1 MILVDIVKGYIEINI
16 IGLFKKKQF
25 VCPRCEVVRDFKYNG
40 KQIIPK
46 AVHEPKVERMVYEIY
61 TCQEC
66 GLTFP
71 LNILEKYQELRE
83 NVR

>member
-1 MILVDIVKGYIEINI
+1 MLIKILKEYIDIEIV
-16 IGLFKKKQF
+16 GRFKRKKLI
-25 VCPRCEVVRDFKYNG
+25 CPECEVVRDFKYNG

-46 AVHEPKVERMVYEIY
+46 AIHEPKVERMVYEIY